1 LRSQQGDTDAARVF
15 FQRALPFYQ
24 QGGYRK
30 EVFALYAILGR
41 AQDSGGDY
49 GGARQT
55 FQEQLQLAEQSG
67 DPQSIAL
74 AHEGLGKEVAEGVAA
89 RLDGFADTSTLSA
102 ESLPSGV
109 TATFSKATFSV
120 WQFGE
125 TTLTLR
131 AAADADLG
139 DADIEIVATSGSIR
153 GSQKLHVHVID

>member
-1 LRSQQGDTDAARVF
+1 FTEALRLAELYKGARSQARALLSLASLRSQQGDTDAARVF

-74 AHEGLGKEVAEGVAA
+74 AHEG
-89 RLDGFADTSTLSA
+89 
-102 ESLPSGV
+102 
-109 TATFSKATFSV
+109 
-120 WQFGE
+120 
-125 TTLTLR
+125 
-131 AAADADLG
+131 
-139 DADIEIVATSGSIR
+139 
-153 GSQKLHVHVID
+153 